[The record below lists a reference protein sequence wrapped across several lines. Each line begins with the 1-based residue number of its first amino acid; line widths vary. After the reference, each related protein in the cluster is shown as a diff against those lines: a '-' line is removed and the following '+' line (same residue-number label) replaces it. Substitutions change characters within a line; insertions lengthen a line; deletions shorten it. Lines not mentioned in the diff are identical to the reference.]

1 VEPEDDNTK
10 EAVQVAQ
17 KVLKK
22 NLLNIIKKVGEGKT
36 LSAGELTQM
45 QALADG
51 TESKGAITY
60 AKNQVELS
68 DAIGV
73 DRKTIQRWLKVKGCP
88 EARPDGRYSV
98 IEWRTWAENTGR
110 KLAETDDFDTERGRL
125 EVRRLRTIC
134 ERLDLELEVTKGT
147 YTANDEI
154 TKQIHRMINSARKI
168 LGAIPSQLAPQV
180 VGMSIPDAE
189 QRIREQV
196 DNAMKQLHESE
207 WT

>member
-1 VEPEDDNTK
+1 VDADNDNTK

-51 TESKGAITY
+51 TEGAGAITF
-60 AKNQVELS
+60 AKNQVEL
-68 DAIGV
+68 ANAVGV
-73 DRKTIQRWLKVKGCP
+73 DRKTIQRWLKIKGSP

-98 IEWRTWAENTGR
+98 IEWRSWAENTGR

-125 EVRRLRTIC
+125 EVRRLKTIC

-147 YTANDEI
+147 YTENEEI

-168 LGAIPSQLAPQV
+168 LGAMPAQLAPQV
-180 VGMSIPDAE
+180 VGMPIPEAE
-189 QRIREQV
+189 QRIREHV
-196 DNAMKQLHESE
+196 DNAMKQLHEGE
-207 WT
+207 WN